1 MYIFISL
8 SMIQEILKEKI
19 IARDFYISRIQKY
32 LGAPVIKVL
41 IGQRRVGKS
50 SILKSVIA
58 HLSEEG
64 TIRRENFFYINK
76 ESPYCDHIKT
86 YEDLKHSFEEW
97 KKQTSEGKIFIGID
111 EVQDITGWEKF
122 VNGYLSVYQENAEIF
137 ITGSNSFLLS
147 GELATYLTGRYVE
160 FPIYPLSFNEFC
172 LFKKVPKDKENFLE
186 YLKYG

>member
-1 MYIFISL
+1 
-8 SMIQEILKEKI
+8 MIQEILKEHI
-19 IARDFYISRIQKY
+19 IDRNFYISRIKKY
-32 LGAPVIKVL
+32 IGAPVIKVL

-58 HLSEEG
+58 HLLKEG
-64 TIRRENFFYINK
+64 IVKSGNFFYINK
-76 ESPYCDHIKT
+76 ESPYFDHIKT
-86 YEDLKHSFEEW
+86 YDDLKRAFEEW
-97 KKQTSEGKIFIGID
+97 KEQTDGGKIFIGID
-111 EVQDITGWEKF
+111 EVQDIQGWEKF

-160 FPIYPLSFNEFC
+160 FPIYPLSFDEFC
-172 LFKKVPKDKENFLE
+172 LFKKAPQSKENFLE